1 METLS
6 VIKKSNSGS
15 TKVIDTIYFVIDKPN
30 TYASS
35 VLLKAFYWEHD
46 EDNFKSIANQMRQI
60 AFSRN
65 YLTLVKETTGNLSC
79 SYCPKINLVIE
90 LEGMKVPN
98 RLKATID
105 HIVPTSKGGARF
117 DYDNICVS
125 CGSCNS
131 RKSDKSVDEFLKTKR
146 TIN

>member
-35 VLLKAFYWEHD
+35 ILLKAFYWEHD
-46 EDNFKSIANQMRQI
+46 EDNFKSIANKMRQI
-60 AFSRN
+60 KFSRD
-65 YLTLVKETTGNLSC
+65 YLTNVKETTGNLSC
-79 SYCPKINLVIE
+79 SYCPKTNLIIE

-98 RLKATID
+98 KSKATID
-105 HIVPTSKGGARF
+105 HIIATSKGGARY
-117 DYDNICVS
+117 DYDNVCVC
-125 CGSCNS
+125 CGSCNT
-131 RKSDKSVDEFLKTKR
+131 RKSDKSVEEFLKNRK
-146 TIN
+146 IN